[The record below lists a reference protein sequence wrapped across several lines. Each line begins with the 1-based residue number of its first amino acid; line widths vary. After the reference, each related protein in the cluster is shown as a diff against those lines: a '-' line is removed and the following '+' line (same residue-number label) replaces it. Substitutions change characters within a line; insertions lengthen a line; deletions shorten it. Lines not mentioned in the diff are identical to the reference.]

1 MRVIKFNKL
10 FEMEMP
16 EDPTKSI
23 LFGCVVSFFI
33 IKRMVRCMKGLLMS
47 YRQTRRKTKQNAES
61 LKLKLAA
68 LELETE
74 KPMYPDE
81 IVELDIEIKKIK
93 DDLTILN
100 AMISSLKFSIDWMA
114 TGRMPG
120 SMRGIDN
127 RAAYDREIPFELNV
141 MQRFPDE
148 TTVNLYER
156 TEEELEDEQ
165 QSHMQKE
172 EIAKSILSTLNKR
185 ERDVL
190 QLISNKYTQQECAEM
205 LGVSQQSISKTI
217 ANYERK
223 IKNEGWFML

>member
-1 MRVIKFNKL
+1 
-10 FEMEMP
+10 
-16 EDPTKSI
+16 
-23 LFGCVVSFFI
+23 
-33 IKRMVRCMKGLLMS
+33 MS

-61 LKLKLAA
+61 LKVKLAA
-68 LELETE
+68 LEFKKE
-74 KPMYPDE
+74 KAMN
-81 IVELDIEIKKIK
+81 VEYIAQLDSEVKKIK

-141 MQRFPDE
+141 MQRFSDE
-148 TTVNLYER
+148 TTVHLYER
-156 TEEELEDEQ
+156 TEEELEEEQ
-165 QSHMQKE
+165 QAHIQKE
-172 EIAKSILSTLNKR
+172 EISKSILSTLSKR

-190 QLISNKYTQQECAEM
+190 QLISNKYTQQQCAEM

-217 ANYERK
+217 ASYERK
-223 IKNEGWFML
+223 IKEEGWFML